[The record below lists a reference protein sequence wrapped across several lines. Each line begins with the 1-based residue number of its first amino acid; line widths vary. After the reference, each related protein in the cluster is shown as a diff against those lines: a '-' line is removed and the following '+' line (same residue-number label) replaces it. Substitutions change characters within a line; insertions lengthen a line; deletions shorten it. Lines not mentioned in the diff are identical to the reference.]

1 VKKIIVYS
9 ALLLVGLICSQLLPS
24 FIASYSKLQ
33 PAIMVLTM
41 SALAYIM
48 INVGREFEIDKNNL
62 KQYRW
67 DYVVAMTT
75 ATFPWIAVVVYFIF
89 VLMPPEMWLNVDA
102 WKETLVIGRFAAPT
116 SAGVLFAMLTA
127 AGLGATWVFNKA
139 RILAIFDDLDTVL
152 LMIPLS
158 ILVVGW
164 QPALGLT
171 LVLMFGLLALGYRYL
186 HLWSIPSS
194 ASAVMGYAVVIA
206 VVCELFYLR
215 SGVHFEVLLPA
226 FVLGCMMK
234 SQHESVSDQQLSSL
248 VAGVFMVLVGLS
260 LPQIFGAADTTVSDS
275 ITLSMPAMSLAEITY
290 HVVVISIIANVGKMF
305 PLFCYR
311 KEASFK
317 ERLALSISMW
327 PRGEVGAGV
336 LMISLGYGFGGPIV
350 TISMLSLALNLVLT
364 GVFIMVVRKLI
375 LNEGQ
380 EGESYEKT

>member
-1 VKKIIVYS
+1 
-9 ALLLVGLICSQLLPS
+9 
-24 FIASYSKLQ
+24 
-33 PAIMVLTM
+33 M

-89 VLMPPEMWLNVDA
+89 VLMPPELWSNVDA

-194 ASAVMGYAVVIA
+194 ASAVLGYAVVIA

-234 SQHESVSDQQLSSL
+234 SQHESASDQQLSSL
-248 VAGVFMVLVGLS
+248 IAGVFMVLVGLS
-260 LPQIFGAADTTVSDS
+260 LPQIFGSADITASDS

-311 KEASFK
+311 KEASLK

-375 LNEGQ
+375 LNERQ
-380 EGESYEKT
+380 EGESYEKA

>member
-1 VKKIIVYS
+1 MKKIIVYS

-24 FIASYSKLQ
+24 FIPSYSKLQ
-33 PAIMVLTM
+33 PVIMVLTM

-89 VLMPPEMWLNVDA
+89 VLMPPELWSNVDA

-194 ASAVMGYAVVIA
+194 ASAVLGYAVVIA

-234 SQHESVSDQQLSSL
+234 SQHESASDQQLSSL
-248 VAGVFMVLVGLS
+248 IAGVFMVLVGLS
-260 LPQIFGAADTTVSDS
+260 LPQIFGSADITASDS

-311 KEASFK
+311 KEASLK

-380 EGESYEKT
+380 EGESYEKA